1 MQSAVETRIIDLKK
15 IVKKLQLQ
23 GINAQIC
30 KRPIL
35 HVSS

>member
-1 MQSAVETRIIDLKK
+1 MKTAVESRVIDLKK

-35 HVSS
+35 HVNS